1 MQNPIDEGHED
12 LTYSMLRCRRAM
24 LGEDVAAAAA
34 EAETETAG
42 GSTAAEGA
50 ESAAPATGKDLA
62 AAAAAATVAAAEED
76 DDFEKA
82 KQEVRRLRLRAAIVN
97 ITAVM

>member
-1 MQNPIDEGHED
+1 
-12 LTYSMLRCRRAM
+12 M
-24 LGEDVAAAAA
+24 LGEDVATAAA
-34 EAETETAG
+34 ETAG
-42 GSTAAEGA
+42 DNGNTPSVPAGG

-82 KQEVRRLRLRAAIVN
+82 KQEVRVEAHECNVERKKNVVSDTCQVGNRPLKGLQDF
-97 ITAVM
+97 M